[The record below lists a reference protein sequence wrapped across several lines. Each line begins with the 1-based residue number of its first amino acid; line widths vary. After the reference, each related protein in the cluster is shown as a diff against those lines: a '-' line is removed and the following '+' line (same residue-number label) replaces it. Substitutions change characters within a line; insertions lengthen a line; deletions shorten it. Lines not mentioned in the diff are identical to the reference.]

1 MKKQN
6 NITPQIVAILNEIE
20 RLNNI
25 ISLHKDNEYGEVMIE
40 QYQRLKMQYIVDL
53 EQLMLDNYQISAI
66 PALALS

>member
-40 QYQRLKMQYIVDL
+40 QYQRLKMQYIADL
-53 EQLMLDNYQISAI
+53 EQIMLDNYQISFLKIA
-66 PALALS
+66 A